1 MRHHKDVSNWSISF
15 TYHFRGH
22 DDVSARS
29 RPKWDLNETLLWR
42 LIPGEYSYLK
52 YNNDQSKKAKGSKCY
67 VIKKKLKFLDY
78 KNCLKASQTIIVVNY
93 LEKKGINAEAK
104 KEIKN
109 RLTSKTEQ
117 IFKGETHNVF
127 AEEIN
132 RIALSSY
139 HDKRMK

>member
-1 MRHHKDVSNWSISF
+1 MLCHKKN
-15 TYHFRGH
+15 
-22 DDVSARS
+22 
-29 RPKWDLNETLLWR
+29 
-42 LIPGEYSYLK
+42 
-52 YNNDQSKKAKGSKCY
+52 
-67 VIKKKLKFLDY
+67 LKFLDY

-93 LEKKGINAEAK
+93 LGKKGINAEAK

-117 IFKGETHNVF
+117 IFKGKRHNVF